1 VTIFVASVFF
11 DFIYGL
17 CIIEPMSTL
26 NAQERDIKISA
37 DVFRKQGLLPCVYYG
52 PKEKP
57 VAITVNKIEFIKV
70 WKEAGESTVVTLV
83 VGGKEIEVLIQDLA
97 FDPVR
102 SDVIHVDFYVL
113 EKGKK
118 VEVSVP
124 LEWKG
129 ISKAVKDMSGIL
141 VKVLHEI
148 EVEALP
154 KDLPHSIAVDISAL
168 VDLDAQIFAKDIKLP
183 AGVTLIT
190 EPEEVVA
197 AISVAEEEVVE
208 ASTVDLGAI
217 EVEKK
222 GKKEEEGAE
231 APAKK

>member
-1 VTIFVASVFF
+1 MDAMPTIQ
-11 DFIYGL
+11 
-17 CIIEPMSTL
+17 T
-26 NAQERDIKISA
+26 QERDIKTRA
-37 DVFRKQGLLPCVYYG
+37 DVYRKQGLLPCVYYG

-57 VAITVNKIEFIKV
+57 VPISVNKSEFMKV
-70 WKEAGESTVVTLV
+70 WKEAGESTVVVLKI
-83 VGGKEIEVLIQDLA
+83 GKEEKEALIHDIS

-102 SDVIHVDFYVL
+102 SEVIHADFYIL
-113 EKGKK
+113 EKGKT

-124 LEWKG
+124 LEFIG
-129 ISKAVKDMSGIL
+129 VSKAVKDMSGTL

-154 KDLPHSIAVDISAL
+154 KDLPHSISVDIAAL
-168 VDLDAQIFAKDIKLP
+168 ADLDAQILAGDIKLP

-197 AISVAEEEVVE
+197 AISVAEEEKEETPV
-208 ASTVDLGAI
+208 VDLSAI

-222 GKKEEEGAE
+222 GKKEEEGE
-231 APAKK
+231 GGAPAKK